1 MKQNLTPDDKKTIL
15 EGLKTGTYDI
25 FKLNH
30 LSKDICDHSGEE
42 ELFAGLKLPL
52 TTDDKRKLLAALYR
66 GSIDFEE
73 LPDLKEEIK
82 SNFFLKLMIAATSDE
97 LDN

>member
-1 MKQNLTPDDKKTIL
+1 MKQNLTPNDKKTII
-15 EGLKTGTYDI
+15 ECLKNGEYDI
-25 FKLNH
+25 FSLNH

-73 LPDLKEEIK
+73 LPDLKEKIK
-82 SNFFLKLMIAATSDE
+82 QNFFLELMKIATCDE
-97 LDN
+97 

>member
-1 MKQNLTPDDKKTIL
+1 MKQILTPDDKKTIL
-15 EGLKTGTYDI
+15 EGLKNGEYDI

-42 ELFAGLKLPL
+42 VLFAGLKLPL

-66 GSIDFEE
+66 GSIDFDEIV
-73 LPDLKEEIK
+73 DLKEKIK
-82 SNFFLKLMIAATSDE
+82 QNFFLELMKIATCDE

>member
-1 MKQNLTPDDKKTIL
+1 MKQNLTPNDKKTIL
-15 EGLKTGTYDI
+15 EGLKNGTYDV

-73 LPDLKEEIK
+73 FPDLKEKIK
-82 SNFFLKLMIAATSDE
+82 QNFFLELMKIATCDE
-97 LDN
+97 